1 MRVLITPITAAG
13 LVGLAIGTA
22 LLGNEPTID
31 EINTGSVELQ
41 GARLIDKNQI
51 NDMSDVWSSWNLR
64 NSPSALSQTH
74 TDR

>member
-1 MRVLITPITAAG
+1 MRVLITSMAAAG

-31 EINTGSVELQ
+31 EISTGSIELL
-41 GARLIDKNQI
+41 GDRLVGKSQI
-51 NDMSDVWSSWNLR
+51 NDMSDVWSSWKFR
-64 NSPSALSQTH
+64 NSQSALAQTR